1 MSEQIPA
8 PAQDEPAGDIG
19 DQAARLQMME
29 EQEAIQAA
37 LRGDVRGDDSLD
49 DRSAT
54 GVDPL
59 EGPELV
65 GPDALDASDDPVY
78 GGRQPLGEP
87 EEPLESEAR
96 ALVDTQTGDAGLG
109 IEDAGGFAV
118 EEVPADG
125 VRTEDHL

>member
-8 PAQDEPAGDIG
+8 PAEDEPAGDIG

-59 EGPELV
+59 EGPDLV
-65 GPDALDASDDPVY
+65 DPEALDASDDPVY
-78 GGRQPLGEP
+78 GGGQPMGEP
-87 EEPLESEAR
+87 EEPLEDEAR
-96 ALVDTQTGDAGLG
+96 ALVDAQTGDPGLG
-109 IEDAGGFAV
+109 MEDAGGFAV
-118 EEVPADG
+118 EEVPADA
-125 VRTEDHL
+125 VATEDDL